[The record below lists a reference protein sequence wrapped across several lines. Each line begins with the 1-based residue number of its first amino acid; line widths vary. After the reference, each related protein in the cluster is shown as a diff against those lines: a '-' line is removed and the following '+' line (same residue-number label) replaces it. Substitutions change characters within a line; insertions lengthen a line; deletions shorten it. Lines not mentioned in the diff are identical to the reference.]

1 MELIKILLI
10 VFGIISALNLVLY
23 GVDKLKAILGAWRIP
38 EAVLLFFS
46 IFGGGIG
53 GALGMLLFRH
63 KTRHWYFA
71 LINALGVLMQ
81 LGTIGYLFFSYI

>member
-10 VFGIISALNLVLY
+10 VFGVISGLNLILY

-46 IFGGGIG
+46 IFGGGVG

-71 LINALGVLMQ
+71 VINALGVILQ
-81 LGTIGYLFFSYI
+81 LGVIGYLLFTLV

>member
-10 VFGIISALNLVLY
+10 VFGIISGINLVLY

-46 IFGGGIG
+46 IFGGGVG
-53 GALGMLLFRH
+53 GTLGMLLFRH

-71 LINALGVLMQ
+71 VINALGVILQ
-81 LGTIGYLFFSYI
+81 LTTIGYLFFTYV

>member
-1 MELIKILLI
+1 MELIKTLII
-10 VFGIISALNLVLY
+10 VFAAISLFTLILY
-23 GVDKLKAILGAWRIP
+23 GIDKIKAKLGAWRIP
-38 EAVLLFFS
+38 EKVLLFFS

-71 LINALGVLMQ
+71 VINTFGVLLQ
-81 LGTIGYLFFSYI
+81 LGIIGYLFFTIV